1 MVVTNKVTVY
11 SNFFRMFAWVQ
22 KTFSRLLSLDELGE
36 SEDDWQKKEN
46 YDIIPNHKSKFGRE
60 EQEEIIGTTTTR
72 TEVGQ
77 RGEASTMTVSW
88 KPLAAFPIRGKLPL
102 TAQPYGM
109 QPLPVNEWQIERAL
123 TDSFVSDATFGTGN
137 ASRDR
142 EDVRE
147 RREALVREI
156 RYEYADASARNSIR
170 KTTRR

>member
-1 MVVTNKVTVY
+1 MVVTNGVTVY
-11 SNFFRMFAWVQ
+11 LNFFRMFAWVQ
-22 KTFSRLLSLDELGE
+22 KTFSRLLSLDEFGE

-60 EQEEIIGTTTTR
+60 EQEEIIGTTTAR

-77 RGEASTMTVSW
+77 RGEASTTTVSW
-88 KPLAAFPIRGKLPL
+88 KPLVAFPIRGKLPL

-109 QPLPVNEWQIERAL
+109 QSLPVNEWQVERAL
-123 TDSFVSDATFGTGN
+123 IDSFVSDTFATGN

-156 RYEYADASARNSIR
+156 RFGYADASARNS
-170 KTTRR
+170 TRR